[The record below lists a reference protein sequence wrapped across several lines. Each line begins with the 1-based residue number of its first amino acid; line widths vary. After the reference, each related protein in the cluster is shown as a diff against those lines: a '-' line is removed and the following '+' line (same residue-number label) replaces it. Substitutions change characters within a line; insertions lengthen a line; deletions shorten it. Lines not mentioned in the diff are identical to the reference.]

1 MKVSTVVQNATVKTV
16 LCILAAV
23 LLTVPDSAIVL
34 GVGVAVVLTAS
45 LLIKGCFK
53 AFLDR
58 LRFAIPFLVFG
69 GLGILASRPG
79 MPVFTVS
86 IPGMRSFSVTV
97 EGLWSAAVVEM
108 KSLGALAAV
117 NLLIATT
124 PLPDV
129 WDALVSI
136 GLPAVFVNIADLAS
150 RYFNTVGDEATRMLR
165 ALESRAFRPC
175 RLLRWADLKIYGS
188 GLGLLFIKSLDRAE
202 RVYNAML
209 SRGFSVHDRPRGK
222 RKLRNSLARPQQAG
236 FEEASASSGKLRNA
250 LPPGRSRPQTTLS
263 DNGSRMAIRIT
274 DLHFTYPDGNVALR
288 GVTLAIPVGARAAL
302 LGANG
307 AGKSTL
313 LLHTNGLYVPQK
325 GSVRIL
331 DTLVADNTK
340 HVVRSLVGLVFQDP
354 DDQVFSATVW
364 RDVAF
369 GPTNQGL
376 APEEVSRRVDT
387 ALAATETVHLS
398 TRRPHRISLGEKKR
412 VAIAGV
418 LAMQPEILVLD
429 EPTAFL
435 DPRSRTAV
443 MSVVTL
449 FNERGK
455 TVVIA
460 THDVDLAFEWATH
473 VFILEKGVVVAWG
486 GPEILLQRELM
497 YDVGLEIPKM
507 ATAAIQQYWAP
518 EGVNSRVPF
527 SEAF

>member
-1 MKVSTVVQNATVKTV
+1 MKASTVAQNATAKT
-16 LCILAAV
+16 LACILAAV
-23 LLTVPDSAIVL
+23 LLTVPESIVVL
-34 GVGVAVVLTAS
+34 GAGVAGVLTAS
-45 LLIKGCFK
+45 LLIGGCFK
-53 AFLDR
+53 AFLGR

-69 GLGILASRPG
+69 GLAILPSRPG
-79 MPVFTVS
+79 TPVFTVS
-86 IPGMRSFSVTV
+86 IPGMRSLSVTV
-97 EGLWSAAVVEM
+97 EGLRSAAAVEM

-136 GLPAVFVNIADLAS
+136 GLPAVFVNIADLTS
-150 RYFNTVGDEATRMLR
+150 RYFNTIGDEATRMLR

-188 GLGLLFIKSLDRAE
+188 GLGLLFTKSLDRAE

-209 SRGFSVHDRPRGK
+209 SRGFSMHDRPLGK
-222 RKLRNSLARPQQAG
+222 PRNPLARLQQAEPEKAPVSNG
-236 FEEASASSGKLRNA
+236 RLRNA
-250 LPPGRSRPQTTLS
+250 LAPGKSRPQTIIS
-263 DNGSRMAIRIT
+263 DNGSRAAIRMT

-376 APEEVSRRVDT
+376 APEEVSRRVDA

-398 TRRPHRISLGEKKR
+398 TRMAHRISLGEKKR

-473 VFILEKGVVVAWG
+473 VFILEKGVVVARG

-497 YDVGLEIPKM
+497 YDVGLEIPKI
-507 ATAAIQQYWAP
+507 ATAATQQYWAP
-518 EGVNSRVPF
+518 EGVSSRVPL
-527 SEAF
+527 SRAF